1 MIGRTN
7 SMPESAAS
15 TIEKQRTD
23 FTEGSVWGA
32 ILRMGLPSMLGFLGQ
47 HLYSLVNMFWVSRLS
62 QGESAIAAVTFF
74 TNMMFVFFSINHL
87 IGPGSVAVISRRYG
101 EREYD
106 KTEKAI
112 KETVLLKLFFG
123 LLFSGLGL
131 FFLRDVL
138 AFAGARGETAD
149 LAHQYG
155 IIMMVGMP
163 ILFATYSLFT
173 AMRGVANPQ
182 MAMILMLGS
191 TILNAA
197 LDPILMFGWFGL
209 PAMGIRGAAIASVLS
224 FSLAFVV
231 GLYLFFFNY
240 TNVRLHLKGRE
251 RVSLGSMWT
260 LIRIGIPAWL
270 GEMSFSLSRFLITP
284 MIAHFG
290 TPVVAAYGI
299 GMQVFGLGIA
309 ILVGIGLGLS
319 SLIGHTVG
327 SGKLDR
333 ARATG
338 DKAIAFG
345 AVVMAVMGVVVA
357 IFARPI
363 LHIFFTDPEAIAHG
377 VTYLRTIAFSFPF
390 FGALFMIENVHT
402 GVGLNTPVM
411 VISILQAWVFQ
422 VLPVFIAINFF
433 GADQVAVW
441 WILAFSGV
449 ASAIGF
455 YWYYR
460 RGRWLTASV

>member
-1 MIGRTN
+1 MSEPATSI
-7 SMPESAAS
+7 A
-15 TIEKQRTD
+15 EKQRTD
-23 FTEGSVWGA
+23 YTEGSVWA
-32 ILRMGLPSMLGFLGQ
+32 SIIKMGLPSMLGFLGQ

-101 EREYD
+101 EKEYD

-123 LLFSGLGL
+123 VLFSGLGL
-131 FFLRDVL
+131 WFLRDALLFV
-138 AFAGARGETAD
+138 GARGETAL
-149 LAHQYG
+149 LAEQYG
-155 IIMMVGMP
+155 VIMMAGMP
-163 ILFATYSLFT
+163 IMFATYSLFT

-182 MAMILMLGS
+182 LAMSLMFGS
-191 TILNAA
+191 TILNAV
-197 LDPILMFGWFGL
+197 LDPILMFGWLGL
-209 PAMGIRGAAIASVLS
+209 PAMGIKGAAVASVIS
-224 FSLAFVV
+224 FSLAFLI
-231 GLYLFFFNY
+231 GLYLFFFDY
-240 TNVRLHLKGRE
+240 TNVKLHPRGRE
-251 RVSLGSMWT
+251 RVSLDSMWT

-270 GEMSFSLSRFLITP
+270 GEMSFSLSRLLITP

-333 ARATG
+333 ARMTG

-345 AVVMAVMGVVVA
+345 VVVMAALGVVVA

-363 LHIFFTDPEAIAHG
+363 LRIFFTDPEAIAHG

-422 VLPVFIAINFF
+422 VLPVFVATSLF
-433 GADQVAVW
+433 GAGEVAVW
-441 WILAFSGV
+441 WILALSGV
-449 ASAIGF
+449 VSAIGF

-460 RGRWLTASV
+460 RGRWLTAAV